1 MIFKQFFD
9 NISFTYTYLI
19 ANKKGA
25 EACIIDPVL
34 EHIENYLK
42 AIKDLDLKL
51 VKVIDTHVHA
61 DHVSGISKLRDKTQ
75 CITCMGKSQN
85 ASEIVSM
92 EVSDNEKFKIG
103 DLELR
108 ALFTPGHTDD
118 SYCFLLNDKIFTGDT
133 LLIGGTG
140 RTDFQNGNAEDQY
153 NSLFNVVLK
162 LDNRMLVYPAHDYK
176 GETVSTIGFE
186 RKTNPRLQVKS
197 KQEYVDLMNLLNLP
211 DPKLMDIAVPKN
223 KKQGVSVEI
232 QMQSNGIN
240 VRQLKTMIDQKV
252 IKLIDV
258 RENFEIQRDGSI
270 ENSLHVPYAQ
280 IENFFKNIKLSQPNE
295 KFVLYCHTGQRT
307 YLALQKLK
315 NGNIHH
321 LVGGISNWIEA
332 GEKIS
337 LPSSQNTIKK

>member
-1 MIFKQFFD
+1 MLFRQFFD
-9 NISFTYTYLI
+9 TTSSTYTYLI

-61 DHVSGISKLRDKTQ
+61 DHVSGISKLRDKTH
-75 CITCMGKSQN
+75 CIACMGKSQN

-92 EVSDNEKFKIG
+92 EVSDNEKFKVG

-118 SYCFLLNDKIFTGDT
+118 SYCFLLNNKIFTGDT

-162 LDNRMLVYPAHDYK
+162 LDDSVLVYPAHDYK
-176 GETVSTIGFE
+176 GETVTTIGFE

-197 KQEYVDLMNLLNLP
+197 KQEYVDLMSSLNLP
-211 DPKLMDIAVPKN
+211 NPKLMDIVVPKN
-223 KKQGVSVEI
+223 RKHGVPLEI
-232 QMQSNGIN
+232 QMQFNGIN
-240 VRQLKTMIDQKV
+240 VQQLKTMMNQKKV
-252 IKLIDV
+252 KLIDV
-258 RENFEIQRDGSI
+258 REDFEIQRDGLIEKSI
-270 ENSLHVPYAQ
+270 QVPYTQ
-280 IENFFKNIKLSQPNE
+280 IENFFQNIELSQSTDQ
-295 KFVLYCHTGQRT
+295 FVLYCHSGQRT

-315 NGNIHH
+315 NSNIYH
-321 LVGGISNWIEA
+321 LAGGILNWIEA
-332 GEKIS
+332 GES
-337 LPSSQNTIKK
+337 VRRT

>member
-1 MIFKQFFD
+1 MLFRQFFD
-9 NISFTYTYLI
+9 TTSSTYTYLI

-75 CITCMGKSQN
+75 CIACMGKSQN

-92 EVSDNEKFKIG
+92 EVSDNEKFKVG

-162 LDNRMLVYPAHDYK
+162 LDDSVLVYPAHDYK

-197 KQEYVDLMNLLNLP
+197 KQEYVDLMSSLNLP
-211 DPKLMDIAVPKN
+211 NPKLMDIVVPKN
-223 KKQGVSVEI
+223 RKHGVPLEI

-240 VRQLKTMIDQKV
+240 VQQLKTMMNQKKV
-252 IKLIDV
+252 KLIDV
-258 RENFEIQRDGSI
+258 REDFEIQRDGLIEKSI
-270 ENSLHVPYAQ
+270 QVPYTQ
-280 IENFFKNIKLSQPNE
+280 IENFFQNIELSQSTDQ
-295 KFVLYCHTGQRT
+295 FVLYCHSGQRT

-315 NGNIHH
+315 NSNIYH
-321 LVGGISNWIEA
+321 LAGGILNWLEA
-332 GEKIS
+332 GES
-337 LPSSQNTIKK
+337 VRRT

>member
-1 MIFKQFFD
+1 MLFRQFFD
-9 NISFTYTYLI
+9 TTSSTYTYLI

-75 CITCMGKSQN
+75 CIACMGKSQN

-92 EVSDNEKFKIG
+92 EVSDNEKFKVG

-118 SYCFLLNDKIFTGDT
+118 SYCFLLNNKIFTGDT

-162 LDNRMLVYPAHDYK
+162 LDDSVLVYPAHDYK
-176 GETVSTIGFE
+176 GETVTTIGFE

-197 KQEYVDLMNLLNLP
+197 KQEYVDLMSSLNLP
-211 DPKLMDIAVPKN
+211 NPKLMDIVVPKN
-223 KKQGVSVEI
+223 RKHGVPLEI
-232 QMQSNGIN
+232 QMQFNGIN
-240 VRQLKTMIDQKV
+240 VQQLKTMMNQKKV
-252 IKLIDV
+252 KLIDV
-258 RENFEIQRDGSI
+258 REDFEIQRDGLIEKSI
-270 ENSLHVPYAQ
+270 QVPYTQ
-280 IENFFKNIKLSQPNE
+280 IENFFQNIELSQSTDQ
-295 KFVLYCHTGQRT
+295 FVLYCHSGQRT
-307 YLALQKLK
+307 
-315 NGNIHH
+315 
-321 LVGGISNWIEA
+321 
-332 GEKIS
+332 
-337 LPSSQNTIKK
+337 

>member
-1 MIFKQFFD
+1 MLFRQFFD
-9 NISFTYTYLI
+9 KISFTYTYLI

-75 CITCMGKSQN
+75 CIACMGKSQN

-92 EVSDNEKFKIG
+92 EVSDNEKFKVG

-118 SYCFLLNDKIFTGDT
+118 SYCFLLNNKIFTGDT

-162 LDNRMLVYPAHDYK
+162 LDDSVLVYPAHDYK
-176 GETVSTIGFE
+176 GETVTTIGFE

-197 KQEYVDLMNLLNLP
+197 KQEYVDLMSSLNLP
-211 DPKLMDIAVPKN
+211 NPKLMDIVVPKN
-223 KKQGVSVEI
+223 RKHGVRLEI
-232 QMQSNGIN
+232 QMQFNGIN
-240 VRQLKTMIDQKV
+240 VQQLKTMMNQKKV
-252 IKLIDV
+252 KLIDV
-258 RENFEIQRDGSI
+258 REDFEIQRDGLIEKSI
-270 ENSLHVPYAQ
+270 QVPYTQ
-280 IENFFKNIKLSQPNE
+280 IENFFQNIELSQSTDQ
-295 KFVLYCHTGQRT
+295 FVLYCHSGQRT

-315 NGNIHH
+315 NSNIYH
-321 LVGGISNWIEA
+321 LAGGILNWLEA
-332 GEKIS
+332 GES
-337 LPSSQNTIKK
+337 VRRT

>member
-1 MIFKQFFD
+1 MLFRQFFD
-9 NISFTYTYLI
+9 KISFTYTYLI

-75 CITCMGKSQN
+75 CIACMGKSQN

-92 EVSDNEKFKIG
+92 EVSDNEKFKVG

-118 SYCFLLNDKIFTGDT
+118 SYCFLLNNKIFTGDT

-162 LDNRMLVYPAHDYK
+162 LDDSVLVYPAHDYK

-186 RKTNPRLQVKS
+186 RKTNTRLQVKS
-197 KQEYVDLMNLLNLP
+197 KQEYVDLMNSLDLP
-211 DPKLMDIAVPKN
+211 NPKLMDSVVPKN
-223 KKQGVSVEI
+223 KKHGVRLEI
-232 QMQSNGIN
+232 QMQFNGIN
-240 VRQLKTMIDQKV
+240 VQQLKTMINQKKV
-252 IKLIDV
+252 KLIDV
-258 RENFEIQRDGSI
+258 REDFEIQRDGSI
-270 ENSLHVPYAQ
+270 EKSIQVPYTQ
-280 IENFFKNIKLSQPNE
+280 IENFFQNIELSQSTDQ
-295 KFVLYCHTGQRT
+295 FVLYCHSGQRT

-315 NGNIHH
+315 NSNIYH
-321 LVGGISNWIEA
+321 LAGGILNWIEA
-332 GEKIS
+332 GES
-337 LPSSQNTIKK
+337 VRRT

>member
-1 MIFKQFFD
+1 MIFRQFFD
-9 NISFTYTYLI
+9 KIYFTYTYLI

-34 EHIENYLK
+34 EHTENYLK
-42 AIKDLDLKL
+42 TIKDFDLKL

-92 EVSDNEKFKIG
+92 EINDNDKFKIG

-153 NSLFNVVLK
+153 NSLFNIVLK
-162 LDNRMLVYPAHDYK
+162 LDDRMLVYPAHDYK
-176 GETVSTIGFE
+176 SETMSTIGFE
-186 RKTNPRLQVKS
+186 KKTNPRLQVKS
-197 KQEYVDLMNLLNLP
+197 KQEYVDLMNSLNLP
-211 DPKLMDIAVPKN
+211 NPKLMDIVVPKN
-223 KKQGVSVEI
+223 KKHGVPLEI

-240 VRQLKTMIDQKV
+240 VQQLKTMIDQKM

-270 ENSLHVPYAQ
+270 ENSIQVPYTQ
-280 IENFFKNIKLSQPNE
+280 IENFFQNIELFQSTDQ
-295 KFVLYCHTGQRT
+295 FVLYCHSGQRT

-315 NGNIHH
+315 NSNIYH
-321 LVGGISNWIEA
+321 LAGGILNWIEA
-332 GEKIS
+332 GES
-337 LPSSQNTIKK
+337 VRRT

>member
-1 MIFKQFFD
+1 MLFRQFFD
-9 NISFTYTYLI
+9 KISSTYTYLI

-75 CITCMGKSQN
+75 CIACMGKSQN

-92 EVSDNEKFKIG
+92 EVSDNEKFKVG

-118 SYCFLLNDKIFTGDT
+118 SYCFLLNNKIFTGDT

-162 LDNRMLVYPAHDYK
+162 LDDSVLVYPAHDYK
-176 GETVSTIGFE
+176 GETVTTIGFE

-197 KQEYVDLMNLLNLP
+197 KQEYVDLMSSLNLP
-211 DPKLMDIAVPKN
+211 NPKLMDIVVPKN
-223 KKQGVSVEI
+223 RKHGVPLEI
-232 QMQSNGIN
+232 QMQFNGIN
-240 VRQLKTMIDQKV
+240 VQQLKTMMNQKKV
-252 IKLIDV
+252 KLIDV
-258 RENFEIQRDGSI
+258 REDFEIQRDGLIEKSI
-270 ENSLHVPYAQ
+270 QVPYTQ
-280 IENFFKNIKLSQPNE
+280 IENFFQNIELSQSTDQ
-295 KFVLYCHTGQRT
+295 FVLYCHSGQRT

-315 NGNIHH
+315 NSNIYH
-321 LVGGISNWIEA
+321 LAGGILNWIEA
-332 GEKIS
+332 GES
-337 LPSSQNTIKK
+337 VRRT

>member
-162 LDNRMLVYPAHDYK
+162 LDDRMLVYPAHDYK

-197 KQEYVDLMNLLNLP
+197 KREYVDLMNSLNLP
-211 DPKLMDIAVPKN
+211 DPKLMDIVVPKN
-223 KKQGVSVEI
+223 KKQGISVEI

-270 ENSLHVPYAQ
+270 ENSLNVPYAQ

-321 LVGGISNWIEA
+321 LVGGISNWIES

>member
-1 MIFKQFFD
+1 MLFRQFFD
-9 NISFTYTYLI
+9 TTSSTYTYLI

-75 CITCMGKSQN
+75 CIACMGKSQN

-92 EVSDNEKFKIG
+92 EVSDNEKFKVG

-118 SYCFLLNDKIFTGDT
+118 SYCFLLNNKIFTGDT

-162 LDNRMLVYPAHDYK
+162 LDDSVLVYPAHDYK

-197 KQEYVDLMNLLNLP
+197 KQEYVDLMSSLNLP
-211 DPKLMDIAVPKN
+211 NPKLMDIVVPKN
-223 KKQGVSVEI
+223 RKHGVRLEI

-240 VRQLKTMIDQKV
+240 VQQLKTMMNQKKV
-252 IKLIDV
+252 KLIDV
-258 RENFEIQRDGSI
+258 REDFEIQRDGLIEKSI
-270 ENSLHVPYAQ
+270 QVPYTQ
-280 IENFFKNIKLSQPNE
+280 IENFFQNIELSQSTDQ
-295 KFVLYCHTGQRT
+295 FVLYCHSGQRT

-315 NGNIHH
+315 NSNIYH
-321 LVGGISNWIEA
+321 LAGGIINWIEA
-332 GEKIS
+332 GES
-337 LPSSQNTIKK
+337 VRRT

>member
-1 MIFKQFFD
+1 MLFRQFFD
-9 NISFTYTYLI
+9 TTSSTYTYLI

-75 CITCMGKSQN
+75 CIACMGKSQN

-92 EVSDNEKFKIG
+92 EVSDNEKFKVG

-162 LDNRMLVYPAHDYK
+162 LDDSVLVYPAHDYK
-176 GETVSTIGFE
+176 GETVTTIGFE

-197 KQEYVDLMNLLNLP
+197 KQEYVDLMSSLNLP
-211 DPKLMDIAVPKN
+211 NPKLMDIVVPKN
-223 KKQGVSVEI
+223 RKHGVPLEI
-232 QMQSNGIN
+232 QMQFNGIN
-240 VRQLKTMIDQKV
+240 VQQLKTMMNQKKV
-252 IKLIDV
+252 KLIDV
-258 RENFEIQRDGSI
+258 REDFEIQRDGLIEKSI
-270 ENSLHVPYAQ
+270 QVPYTQ
-280 IENFFKNIKLSQPNE
+280 IENFFQNIELSQSTDQ
-295 KFVLYCHTGQRT
+295 FVLYCHSGQRT

-315 NGNIHH
+315 NSNIYH
-321 LVGGISNWIEA
+321 LAGGILNWIEA
-332 GEKIS
+332 GES
-337 LPSSQNTIKK
+337 VRRS

>member
-1 MIFKQFFD
+1 MLFRQFFD
-9 NISFTYTYLI
+9 KISFTYTYLI

-75 CITCMGKSQN
+75 CIACMGKSQN

-92 EVSDNEKFKIG
+92 EVSDNEKFKVG

-118 SYCFLLNDKIFTGDT
+118 SYCFILNDKIFTGDT

-162 LDNRMLVYPAHDYK
+162 LDDSVLVYPAHDYK
-176 GETVSTIGFE
+176 GETVTTIGFE

-197 KQEYVDLMNLLNLP
+197 KQEYVDLMSSLNLP
-211 DPKLMDIAVPKN
+211 NPKLMDIAVPKN
-223 KKQGVSVEI
+223 RKHGVPLEI
-232 QMQSNGIN
+232 QMQFNGIN
-240 VRQLKTMIDQKV
+240 VQQLKTMMNQKKV
-252 IKLIDV
+252 KLIDV
-258 RENFEIQRDGSI
+258 REDFEIQRDGLIEKSI
-270 ENSLHVPYAQ
+270 QVPYTQ
-280 IENFFKNIKLSQPNE
+280 IENFFQNIELSQSTDQ
-295 KFVLYCHTGQRT
+295 FVLYCHSGQRT

-315 NGNIHH
+315 NSNIYH
-321 LVGGISNWIEA
+321 LAGGILNWLEA
-332 GEKIS
+332 GES
-337 LPSSQNTIKK
+337 VQRT

>member
-1 MIFKQFFD
+1 MLFRQFFD
-9 NISFTYTYLI
+9 KTSSTYTYLI
-19 ANKKGA
+19 AHKKGA

-92 EVSDNEKFKIG
+92 EVNDSEKFKIG
-103 DLELR
+103 NLELR

-118 SYCFLLNDKIFTGDT
+118 SYCFLLDDKIFTGDT

-153 NSLFNVVLK
+153 NSLFNVILK
-162 LDNRMLVYPAHDYK
+162 FDDRILVYPAHDYK

-197 KQEYVDLMNLLNLP
+197 KQEYVDLMNSLNLP
-211 DPKLMDIAVPKN
+211 NPKLMDIVVPKN
-223 KKQGVSVEI
+223 KKHGVPLEN
-232 QMQSNGIN
+232 QMRSNGIN
-240 VRQLKTMIDQKV
+240 VQQLKTMMNQKKV
-252 IKLIDV
+252 KLIDV
-258 RENFEIQRDGSI
+258 REDFEIQRDGLIEKSI
-270 ENSLHVPYAQ
+270 QVPYTQ
-280 IENFFKNIKLSQPNE
+280 IENFFQNIELSQSTDQ
-295 KFVLYCHTGQRT
+295 FVLYCHSGQRT

-315 NGNIHH
+315 NSNIYH
-321 LVGGISNWIEA
+321 LAGGILNWIEA
-332 GEKIS
+332 GES
-337 LPSSQNTIKK
+337 VRRT

>member
-1 MIFKQFFD
+1 MLFRQFFD
-9 NISFTYTYLI
+9 TTSSTYTYLI

-75 CITCMGKSQN
+75 CIACMGKSQN

-92 EVSDNEKFKIG
+92 EVSDNEKFKVG

-118 SYCFLLNDKIFTGDT
+118 SYCFLLNNKIFTGDT

-162 LDNRMLVYPAHDYK
+162 LDDSVLVYPAHDYK

-197 KQEYVDLMNLLNLP
+197 KQEYVDLMSSLNLP
-211 DPKLMDIAVPKN
+211 NPKLMDIVIPKN
-223 KKQGVSVEI
+223 RKHGVRLEI
-232 QMQSNGIN
+232 QMKFNGIN
-240 VRQLKTMIDQKV
+240 VQQLKTMMNQKKV
-252 IKLIDV
+252 KLIDV
-258 RENFEIQRDGSI
+258 REDFEIQRDGLIEKSI
-270 ENSLHVPYAQ
+270 QVPYTQ
-280 IENFFKNIKLSQPNE
+280 IENFFQNIELSQSTDQ
-295 KFVLYCHTGQRT
+295 FVLYCHSGQRT

-315 NGNIHH
+315 NSNIYH
-321 LVGGISNWIEA
+321 LAGGILNWLEA
-332 GEKIS
+332 GES
-337 LPSSQNTIKK
+337 VQRT

>member
-1 MIFKQFFD
+1 MLFRQFFD
-9 NISFTYTYLI
+9 KISFTYTYLI

-42 AIKDLDLKL
+42 AIKELDLKL

-61 DHVSGISKLRDKTQ
+61 DHVSGISKLRDKTH
-75 CITCMGKSQN
+75 CIACMGKSQN

-92 EVSDNEKFKIG
+92 EVSDNEKFKVG

-162 LDNRMLVYPAHDYK
+162 LDDRMLVYPAHDYK

-197 KQEYVDLMNLLNLP
+197 KQEYVDLMNSLNLP

-223 KKQGVSVEI
+223 KKHGVSVET

-240 VRQLKTMIDQKV
+240 VQQLKTMIDQKV

-270 ENSLHVPYAQ
+270 ENSIQVPYTQ
-280 IENFFKNIKLSQPNE
+280 IENFFQNIELSQSTDQ
-295 KFVLYCHTGQRT
+295 FVLYCHSGQRT

-315 NGNIHH
+315 NSNIYH
-321 LVGGISNWIEA
+321 LAGGILNWIET
-332 GEKIS
+332 GES
-337 LPSSQNTIKK
+337 VRRT

>member
-34 EHIENYLK
+34 EHVENYLK
-42 AIKDLDLKL
+42 TIKDLDLKL

-162 LDNRMLVYPAHDYK
+162 LDDRMLVYPAHDYK

-197 KQEYVDLMNLLNLP
+197 KQEYVDLMNSLNLP

-223 KKQGVSVEI
+223 KKQGVSIEI

-240 VRQLKTMIDQKV
+240 VQQLKTMIDQKV

-295 KFVLYCHTGQRT
+295 KFVLYCHSGQRT
-307 YLALQKLK
+307 YQALQKLK
-315 NGNIHH
+315 NGNIYH
-321 LVGGISNWIEA
+321 LVGGISNWIKA

>member
-1 MIFKQFFD
+1 MLFRQFFD
-9 NISFTYTYLI
+9 KISSTYTYLI

-75 CITCMGKSQN
+75 CIACMGKSQN

-92 EVSDNEKFKIG
+92 EVSDNEKFKVG

-162 LDNRMLVYPAHDYK
+162 LDDSVLVYPAHDYK

-197 KQEYVDLMNLLNLP
+197 KQEYVDLMSSLNLP
-211 DPKLMDIAVPKN
+211 NPKLMDIVVPKN
-223 KKQGVSVEI
+223 RKHGVRLEI
-232 QMQSNGIN
+232 QMQFNGIN
-240 VRQLKTMIDQKV
+240 VQQLKTMMNQKKV
-252 IKLIDV
+252 KLIDV
-258 RENFEIQRDGSI
+258 REDFEIQRDGLIEKSI
-270 ENSLHVPYAQ
+270 QVPYTQ
-280 IENFFKNIKLSQPNE
+280 IENFFQNIELSQSTDQ
-295 KFVLYCHTGQRT
+295 FVLYCHSGQRT

-315 NGNIHH
+315 NSNIYH
-321 LVGGISNWIEA
+321 LAGGILNWIEA
-332 GEKIS
+332 GES
-337 LPSSQNTIKK
+337 VRRT

>member
-1 MIFKQFFD
+1 MLFRQFFD
-9 NISFTYTYLI
+9 TTSSTYTYLI

-75 CITCMGKSQN
+75 CIACMGKSQN

-92 EVSDNEKFKIG
+92 EVSDNEKFKVG

-153 NSLFNVVLK
+153 DSLFNVVLK
-162 LDNRMLVYPAHDYK
+162 FDDRMLVYPAHDYK

-197 KQEYVDLMNLLNLP
+197 KQEYVDLMNSLNLP
-211 DPKLMDIAVPKN
+211 NPKLMDIVVPKN
-223 KKQGVSVEI
+223 KKHGVPLEN
-232 QMQSNGIN
+232 QMRSNGIN
-240 VRQLKTMIDQKV
+240 VQQLKTMMNQKKV
-252 IKLIDV
+252 KLIDV
-258 RENFEIQRDGSI
+258 REDFEIQRDGLIEKSI
-270 ENSLHVPYAQ
+270 QVPYTQ
-280 IENFFKNIKLSQPNE
+280 IENFFQNIELSQSTDQ
-295 KFVLYCHTGQRT
+295 FVLYCHSGQRT
-307 YLALQKLK
+307 YLALQLLK
-315 NGNIHH
+315 NSNIYH
-321 LVGGISNWIEA
+321 LAGGILNWLEA
-332 GEKIS
+332 GES
-337 LPSSQNTIKK
+337 VRRT

>member
-1 MIFKQFFD
+1 MLFRQFFD
-9 NISFTYTYLI
+9 TTSSTYTYLI

-75 CITCMGKSQN
+75 CIACMGKSQN

-92 EVSDNEKFKIG
+92 EVSDNEKFKVG

-118 SYCFLLNDKIFTGDT
+118 SYCFLLNNKIFTGDT

-162 LDNRMLVYPAHDYK
+162 LDDSVLVYPAHDYK
-176 GETVSTIGFE
+176 GETVTTIGFE

-197 KQEYVDLMNLLNLP
+197 KQEYVDLMSSLNLP
-211 DPKLMDIAVPKN
+211 NPKLMDIVVPKN
-223 KKQGVSVEI
+223 RKHGVPLEI
-232 QMQSNGIN
+232 QMQFNGIN
-240 VRQLKTMIDQKV
+240 VQQLKTMMNQKKV
-252 IKLIDV
+252 KLIDV
-258 RENFEIQRDGSI
+258 REDFEIQRDGLIEKSI
-270 ENSLHVPYAQ
+270 QVPYTQ
-280 IENFFKNIKLSQPNE
+280 IENFFQNIELSQSTDQ
-295 KFVLYCHTGQRT
+295 FVLYCHSGQRT

-315 NGNIHH
+315 NSNIYH
-321 LVGGISNWIEA
+321 LAGGILNWLEA
-332 GEKIS
+332 GES
-337 LPSSQNTIKK
+337 VQRT

>member
-1 MIFKQFFD
+1 MLFRQFFD
-9 NISFTYTYLI
+9 TTSSTYTYLI

-75 CITCMGKSQN
+75 CIACMGKSQN

-92 EVSDNEKFKIG
+92 EVSDNEKFKVG

-118 SYCFLLNDKIFTGDT
+118 SYCFILNDKIFTGDT

-162 LDNRMLVYPAHDYK
+162 LDDSVLVYPAHDYK
-176 GETVSTIGFE
+176 GETVTTIGFE

-197 KQEYVDLMNLLNLP
+197 KQEYVDLMSSLNLP
-211 DPKLMDIAVPKN
+211 NPKLMDIVVPKN
-223 KKQGVSVEI
+223 RKHGVPLEI
-232 QMQSNGIN
+232 QMQFNGIN
-240 VRQLKTMIDQKV
+240 VQQLKTMMNQKKV
-252 IKLIDV
+252 KLIDV
-258 RENFEIQRDGSI
+258 REDFEIQRDGLIEKSI
-270 ENSLHVPYAQ
+270 QVPYTQ
-280 IENFFKNIKLSQPNE
+280 IENFFQNIELSQSTDQ
-295 KFVLYCHTGQRT
+295 FVLYCHSGQRT

-315 NGNIHH
+315 NSNIYH
-321 LVGGISNWIEA
+321 LAGGILNWLEA
-332 GEKIS
+332 GES
-337 LPSSQNTIKK
+337 VRRT

>member
-1 MIFKQFFD
+1 MLFRQFFD
-9 NISFTYTYLI
+9 TTSSTYTYLI

-34 EHIENYLK
+34 ENVSYYLK
-42 AIKDLDLKL
+42 TIQDLDLKL

-92 EVSDNEKFKIG
+92 EVNDNEKFKIG

-118 SYCFLLNDKIFTGDT
+118 SYCFLLDDKIFTGDT

-153 NSLFNVVLK
+153 NSLFNVILK
-162 LDNRMLVYPAHDYK
+162 FDDRILVYPAHDYK

-197 KQEYVDLMNLLNLP
+197 KQEYVDLMSSLNLP
-211 DPKLMDIAVPKN
+211 NPKLMDIVVPKN
-223 KKQGVSVEI
+223 RKHGVPLEI
-232 QMQSNGIN
+232 QMQFNGIN
-240 VRQLKTMIDQKV
+240 VQQLKTMMNQKKV
-252 IKLIDV
+252 KLIDV
-258 RENFEIQRDGSI
+258 REDFEIQRDGLIEKSI
-270 ENSLHVPYAQ
+270 QVPYTQ
-280 IENFFKNIKLSQPNE
+280 IENFFQNIELSQSTDQ
-295 KFVLYCHTGQRT
+295 FVLYCHSGQRT

-315 NGNIHH
+315 NSNIYH
-321 LVGGISNWIEA
+321 LAGGILNWLEA
-332 GEKIS
+332 GES
-337 LPSSQNTIKK
+337 VQRT

>member
-1 MIFKQFFD
+1 MLFRQFFD
-9 NISFTYTYLI
+9 KISSTYTYLI

-42 AIKDLDLKL
+42 VIKDLDLKL

-75 CITCMGKSQN
+75 CIACMGKSQN

-92 EVSDNEKFKIG
+92 EVSDNEKFKVG

-162 LDNRMLVYPAHDYK
+162 LDDSVLVYPAHDYK
-176 GETVSTIGFE
+176 GETVTTICFE

-197 KQEYVDLMNLLNLP
+197 KQEYVDLMSSLNLP
-211 DPKLMDIAVPKN
+211 NPKLMDIVVPKN
-223 KKQGVSVEI
+223 RKHGVRLEI
-232 QMQSNGIN
+232 QMQFNGIN
-240 VRQLKTMIDQKV
+240 VQQLKTMMNKKKV
-252 IKLIDV
+252 KLIDV
-258 RENFEIQRDGSI
+258 REDFEIQRDGSI
-270 ENSLHVPYAQ
+270 EKSIQVPYTQ
-280 IENFFKNIKLSQPNE
+280 IENFFQNIELSQSTDQ
-295 KFVLYCHTGQRT
+295 FVLYCHSGQRT

-315 NGNIHH
+315 NSNIYH
-321 LVGGISNWIEA
+321 LAGGILNWIET
-332 GEKIS
+332 GES
-337 LPSSQNTIKK
+337 VRRT

>member
-34 EHIENYLK
+34 ENVPNYLK
-42 AIKDLDLKL
+42 TIQDLDLKL

-92 EVSDNEKFKIG
+92 EVNDNEKFKIG

-153 NSLFNVVLK
+153 DSLFNVVLK
-162 LDNRMLVYPAHDYK
+162 FDDRMLVYPAHDYK

-197 KQEYVDLMNLLNLP
+197 KQEYVDLMSSLNLP
-211 DPKLMDIAVPKN
+211 NPKLMDIVVPKN
-223 KKQGVSVEI
+223 RKHGVRLEI

-240 VRQLKTMIDQKV
+240 VQQLKTMMNQKKV
-252 IKLIDV
+252 KLIDV
-258 RENFEIQRDGSI
+258 REDFEIQRDGLIEKSI
-270 ENSLHVPYAQ
+270 QVPYTQ
-280 IENFFKNIKLSQPNE
+280 IENFFQNIELSQSTDQ
-295 KFVLYCHTGQRT
+295 FVLYCHSGQRT

-315 NGNIHH
+315 NSNIYH
-321 LVGGISNWIEA
+321 LAGGILNWIEA
-332 GEKIS
+332 GES
-337 LPSSQNTIKK
+337 VRRT

>member
-1 MIFKQFFD
+1 MLFRQFFD
-9 NISFTYTYLI
+9 TTSSTYTYLI

-75 CITCMGKSQN
+75 CIACMGKSQN

-92 EVSDNEKFKIG
+92 EVSDNEKFKVG

-118 SYCFLLNDKIFTGDT
+118 SYCFLLNNKIFTGDT

-162 LDNRMLVYPAHDYK
+162 LDDSVLVYPAHDYK

-197 KQEYVDLMNLLNLP
+197 KQEYVDLMNSLNLP
-211 DPKLMDIAVPKN
+211 NPKLMDIVVPKN
-223 KKQGVSVEI
+223 KKHGVPLEI
-232 QMQSNGIN
+232 QMQFNGIN
-240 VRQLKTMIDQKV
+240 VQQLKTMMNQKKV
-252 IKLIDV
+252 KLIDV
-258 RENFEIQRDGSI
+258 REDFEIQRDGLIEKSI
-270 ENSLHVPYAQ
+270 QVPYTQ
-280 IENFFKNIKLSQPNE
+280 IENFFQNIELSQSTDQ
-295 KFVLYCHTGQRT
+295 FVLYCHSGQRT

-315 NGNIHH
+315 NSNIYH
-321 LVGGISNWIEA
+321 LAGGILNWLEA
-332 GEKIS
+332 GES
-337 LPSSQNTIKK
+337 VRRT

>member
-1 MIFKQFFD
+1 MLFRQFFD
-9 NISFTYTYLI
+9 TTSSTYTYLI

-75 CITCMGKSQN
+75 CIACMGKSQN

-92 EVSDNEKFKIG
+92 EVSDNEKFKVG

-118 SYCFLLNDKIFTGDT
+118 SYCFILNDKIFTGDT

-162 LDNRMLVYPAHDYK
+162 LDDSVLVYPAHDYK
-176 GETVSTIGFE
+176 GETVTTIGFE

-197 KQEYVDLMNLLNLP
+197 KQEYVDLMSSLNLP
-211 DPKLMDIAVPKN
+211 NPKLMDIVVPKN
-223 KKQGVSVEI
+223 RKHGVPLEI
-232 QMQSNGIN
+232 QMQFNGIN
-240 VRQLKTMIDQKV
+240 VQQLKTMMNQKKV
-252 IKLIDV
+252 KLIDV
-258 RENFEIQRDGSI
+258 REDFEIQRDGLIEKSI
-270 ENSLHVPYAQ
+270 QVPYTQ
-280 IENFFKNIKLSQPNE
+280 IENFFQNIELSQSTD
-295 KFVLYCHTGQRT
+295 KFVLYCHSGQRT

-315 NGNIHH
+315 NSNIYH
-321 LVGGISNWIEA
+321 LAGGILNWIEA
-332 GEKIS
+332 GES
-337 LPSSQNTIKK
+337 VRRT

>member
-34 EHIENYLK
+34 ENVPNYLK
-42 AIKDLDLKL
+42 TIQDLNLKL

-61 DHVSGISKLRDKTQ
+61 DHISGISKLRDKTQ

-108 ALFTPGHTDD
+108 ALFTPGHTED
-118 SYCFLLNDKIFTGDT
+118 SYCFLLDDKIFTGDT

-140 RTDFQNGNAEDQY
+140 RTDFQNGNSIDQY
-153 NSLFNVVLK
+153 NSLFNIVLK
-162 LDNRMLVYPAHDYK
+162 FDDKTLVYPAHDYK

-197 KQEYVDLMNLLNLP
+197 KQEYVDLMNSLNLP
-211 DPKLMDIAVPKN
+211 SPKLMDIAVPKN
-223 KKQGVSVEI
+223 KKHGVPLEI
-232 QMQSNGIN
+232 QMQFNGIN
-240 VRQLKTMIDQKV
+240 VQQLKTMINQKA

-258 RENFEIQRDGSI
+258 REDFEIKRDGSI
-270 ENSLHVPYAQ
+270 ENSIH
-280 IENFFKNIKLSQPNE
+280 FS
-295 KFVLYCHTGQRT
+295 HTH
-307 YLALQKLK
+307 KS
-315 NGNIHH
+315 
-321 LVGGISNWIEA
+321 VF
-332 GEKIS
+332 
-337 LPSSQNTIKK
+337 

>member
-1 MIFKQFFD
+1 MLFRQFFD
-9 NISFTYTYLI
+9 TTSSTYTYLI

-61 DHVSGISKLRDKTQ
+61 DHVSGISKLRDKTH
-75 CITCMGKSQN
+75 CIACMGKSQN

-92 EVSDNEKFKIG
+92 EVSDNEKFKVG

-162 LDNRMLVYPAHDYK
+162 LDDSVLVYPAHDYK
-176 GETVSTIGFE
+176 GETVTTIGFE

-197 KQEYVDLMNLLNLP
+197 KQEYVDLMSSLNLP
-211 DPKLMDIAVPKN
+211 NPKLMDIVVPKN
-223 KKQGVSVEI
+223 RKHGVPLEI
-232 QMQSNGIN
+232 QMQFNGIN
-240 VRQLKTMIDQKV
+240 VQQLKTMMNQKKV
-252 IKLIDV
+252 KLIDV
-258 RENFEIQRDGSI
+258 REDFEIQRDGLIEKSI
-270 ENSLHVPYAQ
+270 QVPYTQ
-280 IENFFKNIKLSQPNE
+280 IENFFQNIELSQSTDQ
-295 KFVLYCHTGQRT
+295 FVLYCHSGQRT

-315 NGNIHH
+315 NSNIYH
-321 LVGGISNWIEA
+321 LAGGILNWIEA
-332 GEKIS
+332 GES
-337 LPSSQNTIKK
+337 VRRT

>member
-1 MIFKQFFD
+1 MLFRQFFD
-9 NISFTYTYLI
+9 KTSSTYTYLI
-19 ANKKGA
+19 AHKKGA

-92 EVSDNEKFKIG
+92 EVSDNEKFKVG
-103 DLELR
+103 NLELR

-162 LDNRMLVYPAHDYK
+162 LDDSVLVYPAHDYK

-197 KQEYVDLMNLLNLP
+197 KQEYVDLMSSLNLP
-211 DPKLMDIAVPKN
+211 NPKLMDIVVPKN
-223 KKQGVSVEI
+223 RKHGVRLEI

-240 VRQLKTMIDQKV
+240 VQQLKTMMNQKKV
-252 IKLIDV
+252 KLIDV
-258 RENFEIQRDGSI
+258 REDFEIQRDGLIEKSI
-270 ENSLHVPYAQ
+270 QVPYTQ
-280 IENFFKNIKLSQPNE
+280 IENFFQNIELSQSTD
-295 KFVLYCHTGQRT
+295 KFVLYCHSGQRT

-315 NGNIHH
+315 NSNIYH
-321 LVGGISNWIEA
+321 LAGGILNWLEA
-332 GEKIS
+332 GES
-337 LPSSQNTIKK
+337 VRRT

>member
-1 MIFKQFFD
+1 MLFRQFFD
-9 NISFTYTYLI
+9 TTSSTYTYLI

-61 DHVSGISKLRDKTQ
+61 DHVSGISKLRDKTH
-75 CITCMGKSQN
+75 CIACMGKSQN

-92 EVSDNEKFKIG
+92 EVSDNEKFKVG

-162 LDNRMLVYPAHDYK
+162 LDDSVLVYPAHDYK

-197 KQEYVDLMNLLNLP
+197 KQEYVDLMSSLNLP
-211 DPKLMDIAVPKN
+211 NPKLMDIVVPKN
-223 KKQGVSVEI
+223 RKHGVPLEI

-240 VRQLKTMIDQKV
+240 VQQLKTMMNQKKV
-252 IKLIDV
+252 KLIDV
-258 RENFEIQRDGSI
+258 REDFEIQRDGLIEKSI
-270 ENSLHVPYAQ
+270 QVPYTQ
-280 IENFFKNIKLSQPNE
+280 IENFFQNIELSQSTDQ
-295 KFVLYCHTGQRT
+295 FVLYCHSGQRT

-315 NGNIHH
+315 NSNIFH
-321 LVGGISNWIEA
+321 LAGGILNWIEA
-332 GEKIS
+332 GES
-337 LPSSQNTIKK
+337 VRRT

>member
-1 MIFKQFFD
+1 MLFRQFFD
-9 NISFTYTYLI
+9 TTSSTYTYLI

-75 CITCMGKSQN
+75 CIACMGKSQN

-92 EVSDNEKFKIG
+92 EVSDNEKFKVG

-118 SYCFLLNDKIFTGDT
+118 SYCFLLNNKIFTGDT

-162 LDNRMLVYPAHDYK
+162 LDDSVLVYPAHDYK
-176 GETVSTIGFE
+176 GETVTTIGFE

-197 KQEYVDLMNLLNLP
+197 KQEYVDLMSSLNLP
-211 DPKLMDIAVPKN
+211 NPKLMDIVIPKN
-223 KKQGVSVEI
+223 RKHGVRLEI

-240 VRQLKTMIDQKV
+240 VQQLKTMMNQKKV
-252 IKLIDV
+252 KLIDV
-258 RENFEIQRDGSI
+258 REDFEIQRDGLIEKSI
-270 ENSLHVPYAQ
+270 QVPYTQ
-280 IENFFKNIKLSQPNE
+280 IENFFQNIELSQSTDQ
-295 KFVLYCHTGQRT
+295 FVLYCHSGQRT

-315 NGNIHH
+315 NSNIYH
-321 LVGGISNWIEA
+321 LAGGILNWLEA
-332 GEKIS
+332 GES
-337 LPSSQNTIKK
+337 VQRT

>member
-1 MIFKQFFD
+1 MLFRQFFD
-9 NISFTYTYLI
+9 TTSSTYTYLI

-75 CITCMGKSQN
+75 CIACMGKSQN

-92 EVSDNEKFKIG
+92 EVSDNEKFKVG

-118 SYCFLLNDKIFTGDT
+118 SYCFLLNNKIFTGDT

-162 LDNRMLVYPAHDYK
+162 LDDSVLVYPAHDYK

-197 KQEYVDLMNLLNLP
+197 KQEYVDLMNSLNLP
-211 DPKLMDIAVPKN
+211 NPKLMDIAVPKN
-223 KKQGVSVEI
+223 KKHGVPLEI

-240 VRQLKTMIDQKV
+240 VQQLKTMMNQKKV
-252 IKLIDV
+252 KLIDV
-258 RENFEIQRDGSI
+258 REDFEIQRDGLIEKSI
-270 ENSLHVPYAQ
+270 QVPYTQ
-280 IENFFKNIKLSQPNE
+280 IENFFQNIELSQSTDQ
-295 KFVLYCHTGQRT
+295 FVLYCHSGQRT

-315 NGNIHH
+315 NSNIYH
-321 LVGGISNWIEA
+321 LAGGILNWLEA
-332 GEKIS
+332 GES
-337 LPSSQNTIKK
+337 VRRT

>member
-1 MIFKQFFD
+1 MLFRQFFD
-9 NISFTYTYLI
+9 TTSSTYTYLI

-75 CITCMGKSQN
+75 CIACMGKSQN

-92 EVSDNEKFKIG
+92 ELSDNEKFKVG

-162 LDNRMLVYPAHDYK
+162 LDDSVLVYPAHDYK
-176 GETVSTIGFE
+176 GETVTTIGFE

-197 KQEYVDLMNLLNLP
+197 KQEYVDLMSSLNLP
-211 DPKLMDIAVPKN
+211 NPKLMDIVVPKN
-223 KKQGVSVEI
+223 RKHGVPLEI
-232 QMQSNGIN
+232 QMQFNGIN
-240 VRQLKTMIDQKV
+240 VQQLKTMMNQKKV
-252 IKLIDV
+252 KLIDV
-258 RENFEIQRDGSI
+258 REDFEIQRDGLIEKSI
-270 ENSLHVPYAQ
+270 QVPYTQ
-280 IENFFKNIKLSQPNE
+280 IENFFQNIELSQSTDQ
-295 KFVLYCHTGQRT
+295 FVLYCHSGQRT

-315 NGNIHH
+315 NSNIYH
-321 LVGGISNWIEA
+321 LAGGILNWLEA
-332 GEKIS
+332 GES
-337 LPSSQNTIKK
+337 VQRT

>member
-1 MIFKQFFD
+1 MLFRQFFD
-9 NISFTYTYLI
+9 TTSSTYTYLI

-75 CITCMGKSQN
+75 CIACMGKSQN

-92 EVSDNEKFKIG
+92 EVSDNEKFKVG

-118 SYCFLLNDKIFTGDT
+118 SYCFLLNNKIFTGDT

-162 LDNRMLVYPAHDYK
+162 LDDSVLVYPAHDYK

-197 KQEYVDLMNLLNLP
+197 KQEYVDLMSSLNLP
-211 DPKLMDIAVPKN
+211 NPKLMDIVVPKN
-223 KKQGVSVEI
+223 RKHGVPLEI
-232 QMQSNGIN
+232 QMQFNGIN
-240 VRQLKTMIDQKV
+240 VQQLKTMMNQKKV
-252 IKLIDV
+252 KLIDV
-258 RENFEIQRDGSI
+258 REDFEIQRDGLIEKSI
-270 ENSLHVPYAQ
+270 QVPYTQ
-280 IENFFKNIKLSQPNE
+280 IENFFQNIELSQSTDQ
-295 KFVLYCHTGQRT
+295 FVLYCHSGQRT

-315 NGNIHH
+315 NSNIYH
-321 LVGGISNWIEA
+321 LAGGILNWIEA
-332 GEKIS
+332 GES
-337 LPSSQNTIKK
+337 VRRT

>member
-1 MIFKQFFD
+1 MLFRQFFD
-9 NISFTYTYLI
+9 TTSSTYTYLI

-75 CITCMGKSQN
+75 CIACMGKSQN

-92 EVSDNEKFKIG
+92 EVSDNEKFKVG

-118 SYCFLLNDKIFTGDT
+118 SYCFLLNNKIFTGDT

-162 LDNRMLVYPAHDYK
+162 LDDSVLVYPAHDYK
-176 GETVSTIGFE
+176 GETVTTIGFE

-197 KQEYVDLMNLLNLP
+197 KQEYVDLMSSLNLP
-211 DPKLMDIAVPKN
+211 NPKLMDIVVPKN
-223 KKQGVSVEI
+223 RKHGVRLKI

-240 VRQLKTMIDQKV
+240 VQQLKTMMNQKKV
-252 IKLIDV
+252 KLIDV
-258 RENFEIQRDGSI
+258 REDFEIQRDGLIEKSI
-270 ENSLHVPYAQ
+270 QVPYTQ
-280 IENFFKNIKLSQPNE
+280 IENFFQNIELSQSTDQ
-295 KFVLYCHTGQRT
+295 FVLYCHSGQRT

-315 NGNIHH
+315 NSNIYH
-321 LVGGISNWIEA
+321 LAGGILNWLEA
-332 GEKIS
+332 GES
-337 LPSSQNTIKK
+337 VQRT

>member
-34 EHIENYLK
+34 ENVPNYLK
-42 AIKDLDLKL
+42 TIQDLNLKL

-61 DHVSGISKLRDKTQ
+61 DHISGISKLRDKTQ

-140 RTDFQNGNAEDQY
+140 RTDFQNGSSVEQY
-153 NSLFNVVLK
+153 HSLFDKILK
-162 LDNRMLVYPAHDYK
+162 LPDKTLVYPAHDYNGK
-176 GETVSTIGFE
+176 KYSTIKDE
-186 RKTNPRLQVKS
+186 KNNNPRLQVTS
-197 KQEYVDLMNLLNLP
+197 AEEYIKIMNNLKLD
-211 DPKLMDIAVPKN
+211 DPKMMNIAIAAN
-223 KKQGVSVEI
+223 KK
-232 QMQSNGIN
+232 GIT
-240 VRQLKTMIDQKV
+240 LDQ
-252 IKLIDV
+252 
-258 RENFEIQRDGSI
+258 
-270 ENSLHVPYAQ
+270 
-280 IENFFKNIKLSQPNE
+280 
-295 KFVLYCHTGQRT
+295 
-307 YLALQKLK
+307 
-315 NGNIHH
+315 
-321 LVGGISNWIEA
+321 
-332 GEKIS
+332 
-337 LPSSQNTIKK
+337 

>member
-1 MIFKQFFD
+1 MLFRQFFD
-9 NISFTYTYLI
+9 TTSSTYTYLI

-75 CITCMGKSQN
+75 CIACMGKSQN

-92 EVSDNEKFKIG
+92 EVSDNEKFKVG

-118 SYCFLLNDKIFTGDT
+118 SYCFLLNNKIFTGDT

-162 LDNRMLVYPAHDYK
+162 LDDSVLVYPAHDYK

-197 KQEYVDLMNLLNLP
+197 KQEYVDLMNSLNLP
-211 DPKLMDIAVPKN
+211 NPKLMDIVVPKN
-223 KKQGVSVEI
+223 KKHGVRLEI
-232 QMQSNGIN
+232 QMQSNG
-240 VRQLKTMIDQKV
+240 
-252 IKLIDV
+252 
-258 RENFEIQRDGSI
+258 
-270 ENSLHVPYAQ
+270 
-280 IENFFKNIKLSQPNE
+280 
-295 KFVLYCHTGQRT
+295 
-307 YLALQKLK
+307 
-315 NGNIHH
+315 
-321 LVGGISNWIEA
+321 
-332 GEKIS
+332 
-337 LPSSQNTIKK
+337 

>member
-1 MIFKQFFD
+1 
-9 NISFTYTYLI
+9 
-19 ANKKGA
+19 
-25 EACIIDPVL
+25 
-34 EHIENYLK
+34 
-42 AIKDLDLKL
+42 
-51 VKVIDTHVHA
+51 
-61 DHVSGISKLRDKTQ
+61 
-75 CITCMGKSQN
+75 MGKSQN

-162 LDNRMLVYPAHDYK
+162 LDDRMLVYPAHDYK

-197 KQEYVDLMNLLNLP
+197 KQEYVDLMNSLNLP

>member
-1 MIFKQFFD
+1 MLFRQFFD
-9 NISFTYTYLI
+9 TTSSTYTYLI

-75 CITCMGKSQN
+75 CIACMGKSQN

-92 EVSDNEKFKIG
+92 EVSDNEKFKVG

-118 SYCFLLNDKIFTGDT
+118 SYCFLLNNKIFTGDT

-162 LDNRMLVYPAHDYK
+162 LDDSVLVYPAHDYK
-176 GETVSTIGFE
+176 GETVTTIGFE

-197 KQEYVDLMNLLNLP
+197 KQEYVDLMSSLNLP
-211 DPKLMDIAVPKN
+211 NPKLMDIVVPKN
-223 KKQGVSVEI
+223 RKHGVPLEI
-232 QMQSNGIN
+232 QMQFNGIN
-240 VRQLKTMIDQKV
+240 VQQLKTMMNQKKV
-252 IKLIDV
+252 KLIDV
-258 RENFEIQRDGSI
+258 REDFEIQRDGLIEKSI
-270 ENSLHVPYAQ
+270 QVPYTQ
-280 IENFFKNIKLSQPNE
+280 IENFFQNIELSQSTD
-295 KFVLYCHTGQRT
+295 KFVLYCHSGQRT

-315 NGNIHH
+315 NSNIYH
-321 LVGGISNWIEA
+321 LAGGILNWLEA
-332 GEKIS
+332 GES
-337 LPSSQNTIKK
+337 VRRT

>member
-1 MIFKQFFD
+1 MLFRQFFD
-9 NISFTYTYLI
+9 TTSSTYTYLI

-75 CITCMGKSQN
+75 CIACMGKSQN

-162 LDNRMLVYPAHDYK
+162 LDDSVLVYPAHDYK
-176 GETVSTIGFE
+176 GETVTTIGFE

-197 KQEYVDLMNLLNLP
+197 KQEYVDLMSSLNLP
-211 DPKLMDIAVPKN
+211 NPKLMDIVVPKN
-223 KKQGVSVEI
+223 RKHGVPLEI
-232 QMQSNGIN
+232 QMQFNGIN
-240 VRQLKTMIDQKV
+240 VQQLKTIMNQKKV
-252 IKLIDV
+252 KLIDV
-258 RENFEIQRDGSI
+258 REDFEIQRDGLIEKSI
-270 ENSLHVPYAQ
+270 QVPYTQ
-280 IENFFKNIKLSQPNE
+280 IENFFQNIELSQSTDQ
-295 KFVLYCHTGQRT
+295 FVLYCHSGQRT

-315 NGNIHH
+315 NSNIYH
-321 LVGGISNWIEA
+321 LAGGILNWIEA
-332 GEKIS
+332 GES
-337 LPSSQNTIKK
+337 VRRT